1 MIYRYTD
8 MLFMPNQNFTYE
20 NKGIQEINNT

>member
-8 MLFMPNQNFTYE
+8 ILFMPNQNFTYE